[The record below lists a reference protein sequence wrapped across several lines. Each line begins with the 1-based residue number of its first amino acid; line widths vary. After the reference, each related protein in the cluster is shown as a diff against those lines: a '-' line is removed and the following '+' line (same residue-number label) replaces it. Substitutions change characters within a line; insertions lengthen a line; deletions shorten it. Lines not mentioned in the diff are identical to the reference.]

1 LQFSGQPTQGIA
13 RFIHPWDTERMFTA
27 AVLDHFQAPRNVGQL
42 SNATAHVEVT
52 NPVCGDVLHL
62 SALIE
67 NGRIIEARF
76 LCQGCTT
83 AIACASLLTVELT
96 NKTQEEARTIS
107 PIYLSN
113 ALGGLPPATHHAAEL
128 AVDALTQ
135 LLASLKSS

>member
-1 LQFSGQPTQGIA
+1 
-13 RFIHPWDTERMFTA
+13 MFTD
-27 AVLDHFQAPRNVGQL
+27 AVLDHFQAPRNVGEL
-42 SNATAHVEVT
+42 ADATARVEVT

-62 SALIE
+62 SARVV

-96 NKTQEEARTIS
+96 NKTLNETHTIS
-107 PIYLSN
+107 ANSLSN
-113 ALGGLPPATHHAAEL
+113 ALSGLPPATHHAAEL

-135 LLASLKSS
+135 LLAKLKLT

>member
-1 LQFSGQPTQGIA
+1 
-13 RFIHPWDTERMFTA
+13 MFTD
-27 AVLDHFQAPRNVGQL
+27 AVLDHFQAPRNVGKL
-42 SNATAHVEVT
+42 SNATGRVEVT

-62 SALIE
+62 SARIE

-96 NKTQEEARTIS
+96 NKTLGEALIITAD
-107 PIYLSN
+107 YLSS

-128 AVDALTQ
+128 AVDALAQ
-135 LLASLKSS
+135 LLAMLKRT